1 MGQVPSRGCGGSPL
15 PESPRGILQPAAP
28 GPSAGPEAGPG
39 DMLCDIMRGSGHGT
53 ARPWRPGDLVRGVAG

>member
-1 MGQVPSRGCGGSPL
+1 MGQGPSRGCGGSPL

-39 DMLCDIMRGSGHGT
+39 DMLCDIMRGFWSRDRQALE
-53 ARPWRPGDLVRGVAG
+53 AR